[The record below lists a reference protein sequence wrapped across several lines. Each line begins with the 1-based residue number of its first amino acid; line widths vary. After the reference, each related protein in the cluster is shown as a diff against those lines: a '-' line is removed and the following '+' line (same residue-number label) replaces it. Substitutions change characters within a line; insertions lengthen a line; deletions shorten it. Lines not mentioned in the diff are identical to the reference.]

1 MESFLIAV
9 GVTSFVLGAAM
20 ILFAWNVVRQNRRR
34 ETARLELLS
43 GLAFPEGAPQHLP
56 EDVLPVLDRPFRRA
70 VTDHLDEPP
79 RTTQI
84 LDVARHDRAIEEFP
98 SEHRLEAPTGSGTL
112 FRCEQTMETA
122 AEETTATERLFRE
135 PEKSG
140 AASRRSIALAAVFVV
155 MTIVVGTYRLFS
167 GPHVAA
173 RPAVMTSVEA
183 TVPAPVA
190 HQESRIELLALDQRN
205 TPAGFIVTGR
215 LRNPAGGAALQNVIA
230 VVDVLD
236 RNGRVLTTASAPI
249 KQVVLSAGE
258 SADFVVAAADAPNVA
273 RYRVEFYVKGGEP
286 IPQIDLRRQQVSS
299 RSE

>member
-9 GVTSFVLGAAM
+9 GITSFVLGAAM
-20 ILFAWNVVRQNRRR
+20 ILFAWNIVRQNRRR
-34 ETARLELLS
+34 EMARAELLS
-43 GLAFPEGAPQHLP
+43 GLAFQDGVPQHVP
-56 EDVLPVLDRPFRRA
+56 SELDRPFRRSE
-70 VTDHLDEPP
+70 TDRRDEQLDSLH
-79 RTTQI
+79 I
-84 LDVARHDRAIEEFP
+84 VDVGRHHHSIDEFP
-98 SEHRLEAPTGSGTL
+98 SERRPEVLAGTSTL
-112 FRCEQTMETA
+112 LRPEQTVERA
-122 AEETTATERLFRE
+122 AEEATETERLFRE

-155 MTIVVGTYRLFS
+155 MTILVGTYKLFS
-167 GPHVAA
+167 RPHVLAP
-173 RPAVMTSVEA
+173 PALTSSVEA
-183 TVPAPVA
+183 EVPAPA
-190 HQESRIELLALDQRN
+190 ARQASRLELLALDQRN

-249 KQVVLSAGE
+249 KQTMLSAGE

-273 RYRVEFYVKGGEP
+273 RYRVEFYAKGGQP